1 MDDSSL
7 SESVS
12 APATIEADVVWEGD
26 MAFVGRTD
34 SHHFVTLDASP
45 EDGGKNT
52 GPRPMEMVACA
63 LGSCTGMDVVAF
75 LRKKKRTVES
85 LNVHVT
91 GKRRRKPPSVFEE
104 ITLEYRVRGP
114 DLTEADIEWAVEL
127 SMNKYCSV
135 LAMIRKTARVVSRWV
150 LEPSTA

>member
-1 MDDSSL
+1 
-7 SESVS
+7 VS
-12 APATIEADVVWEGD
+12 TQATIEADVVWEGD

-45 EDGGKNT
+45 DDGGKNS

-75 LRKKKRTVES
+75 LRKKQRTVES

-104 ITLEYRVRGP
+104 IVLEYRIRGQ
-114 DLTEADIEWAVEL
+114 DLTQEDVEWAIEL
-127 SMNKYCSV
+127 SLSKYCSV
-135 LAMIRKTARVVSRWV
+135 LGMIRQTARVTSRCV
-150 LEPSTA
+150 LEPTAA